1 MYNCPESENIKKG
14 HLRELKVENE
24 LEEFLSTLL
33 GQLLTF
39 TEVAD
44 LQKAADFQVNKMVV
58 HVFA

>member
-1 MYNCPESENIKKG
+1 M
-14 HLRELKVENE
+14 RELNVKNE

-33 GQLLTF
+33 GHLLTF
-39 TEVAD
+39 TEMAD